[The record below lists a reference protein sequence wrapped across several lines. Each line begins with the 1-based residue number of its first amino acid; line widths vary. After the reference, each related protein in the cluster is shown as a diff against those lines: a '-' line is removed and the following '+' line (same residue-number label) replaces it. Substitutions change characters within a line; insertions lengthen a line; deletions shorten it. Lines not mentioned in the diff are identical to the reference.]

1 MAHSGSSDE
10 DPYRW
15 ETFLLQPKSS
25 GYQKKYLIIIFFADF
40 IFSFSLTPSGS
51 SGSSGKVFGQIV
63 IKKEKLFK
71 FKIFRVCETDLV
83 TIEACEDTPAMAM
96 DLSIGGKRSKYLK
109 AKKA

>member
-1 MAHSGSSDE
+1 MGNFSSSA
-10 DPYRW
+10 
-15 ETFLLQPKSS
+15 K
-25 GYQKKYLIIIFFADF
+25 IFGLSEEISNYHFFTDF

-71 FKIFRVCETDLV
+71 YKIFRVYETDLV

-96 DLSIGGKRSKYLK
+96 DLSIGGERSKYLK